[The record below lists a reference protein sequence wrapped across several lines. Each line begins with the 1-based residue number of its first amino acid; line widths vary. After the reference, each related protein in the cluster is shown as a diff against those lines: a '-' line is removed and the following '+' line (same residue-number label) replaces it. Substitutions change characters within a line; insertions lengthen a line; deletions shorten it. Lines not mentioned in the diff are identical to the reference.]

1 MTLFLS
7 DGGEGG
13 DGGESPEEEEDSED
27 EQTPKRNS
35 SPSGAVAV
43 AGEGIEAVL
52 DKLTMMER
60 RQESV
65 VSENNHKLLALVAQY
80 DSLGERLGAIEK
92 SLTLTVST
100 EQGQEEEEEEEV

>member
-1 MTLFLS
+1 MTLFCA
-7 DGGEGG
+7 DGGK
-13 DGGESPEEEEDSED
+13 GGELPEEEDDSED
-27 EQTPKRNS
+27 EEAKPNSKRNS

-43 AGEGIEAVL
+43 AGEGIDAVL

-65 VSENNHKLLALVAQY
+65 VSENNHKLLALAAQY

-92 SLTLTVST
+92 SLNLAVST
-100 EQGQEEEEEEEV
+100 EQGQEEEEEKV

>member
-1 MTLFLS
+1 VTLFLS

-65 VSENNHKLLALVAQY
+65 VSENNHKLLALAAQY

-100 EQGQEEEEEEEV
+100 EQGQEEEEEEV